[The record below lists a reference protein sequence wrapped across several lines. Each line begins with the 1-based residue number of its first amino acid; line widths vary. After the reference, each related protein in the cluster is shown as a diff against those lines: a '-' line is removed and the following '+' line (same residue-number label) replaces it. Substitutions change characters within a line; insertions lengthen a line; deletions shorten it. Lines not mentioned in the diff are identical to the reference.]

1 MSKINNAINVIK
13 SQLNRPFIDLRL
25 DIKPLE
31 DNIIEFNGENIFIKS
46 KLIINKTD
54 HANLYI
60 FDSMNLSNYELLT
73 FMYSTRFPLIIDKN
87 HPLVTK
93 LNSKN
98 VKTKFMLS
106 QIPED
111 VNKDVSVV
119 QITSDTILFQFI

>member
-119 QITSDTILFQFI
+119 QITSETILFQFI

>member
-1 MSKINNAINVIK
+1 
-13 SQLNRPFIDLRL
+13 
-25 DIKPLE
+25 LE

-119 QITSDTILFQFI
+119 QITSETILFQFI

>member
-87 HPLVTK
+87 HPLVKK

-98 VKTKFMLS
+98 VKTKFVLS

-119 QITSDTILFQFI
+119 QITSETILFQFI